1 MYPVTGDFDMYPTF
15 SDFRIAPRDQGNDTY
30 KIAFISHRFTLT
42 PPVKM
47 ASNATS
53 LRDLFLHRIT
63 SILQVKLTISYDGNS
78 LLGIPTSRLS
88 RPREGRNTPARP
100 TCDRRQRTAPCASDR
115 AWDSDPVTWVPD

>member
-15 SDFRIAPRDQGNDTY
+15 SNFRIPPRDQGNDTY

-88 RPREGRNTPARP
+88 RDRGRARVGIPLRDAPAIGDSLP
-100 TCDRRQRTAPCASDR
+100 HR
-115 AWDSDPVTWVPD
+115 AHTIGIAILMR